1 MKKKIGLLGGRFDPV
16 HRAHLA
22 MATSAANQLKLDEVR
37 WIVTGK
43 PVHKKTFASAKQRSK
58 MVSLALKDI
67 SDKRMI
73 LDDIEVLS
81 SLKGESNPTYKTVE
95 ALKKNH
101 PGVKFLWILGED
113 QLANFQTWQNWEW
126 LIENIEIGVCSR
138 PNGHWVMEHS
148 VREREKNLF
157 FKKNKKLIYIRMHP
171 DECSS
176 TKVREFISKGQP
188 IAGLIPA
195 SVEKYILKNKLY
207 INYERKNNFKS

>member
-81 SLKGESNPTYKTVE
+81 SLKGR
-95 ALKKNH
+95 
-101 PGVKFLWILGED
+101 GI
-113 QLANFQTWQNWEW
+113 
-126 LIENIEIGVCSR
+126 
-138 PNGHWVMEHS
+138 
-148 VREREKNLF
+148 
-157 FKKNKKLIYIRMHP
+157 KNKSSRGKISLDIGRRSIGKFSNMAKLGM
-171 DECSS
+171 
-176 TKVREFISKGQP
+176 V
-188 IAGLIPA
+188 
-195 SVEKYILKNKLY
+195 N
-207 INYERKNNFKS
+207 

>member
-171 DECSS
+171 DECS
-176 TKVREFISKGQP
+176 
-188 IAGLIPA
+188 
-195 SVEKYILKNKLY
+195 
-207 INYERKNNFKS
+207 

>member
-1 MKKKIGLLGGRFDPV
+1 M
-16 HRAHLA
+16 
-22 MATSAANQLKLDEVR
+22 
-37 WIVTGK
+37 
-43 PVHKKTFASAKQRSK
+43 
-58 MVSLALKDI
+58 
-67 SDKRMI
+67 
-73 LDDIEVLS
+73 
-81 SLKGESNPTYKTVE
+81 
-95 ALKKNH
+95 
-101 PGVKFLWILGED
+101 
-113 QLANFQTWQNWEW
+113 ANFQTWQNWEW

-207 INYERKNNFKS
+207 INYERKNNKHIFSSCYN